1 MPAKKAESV
10 RYTDDKKI
18 IGLLYERSEK
28 GLAAIEQ
35 KYGRQIKGIAF
46 GICRDREDAE
56 EILNDVLRAV
66 WNSIPPEFPDPL
78 SAYVFRITR
87 NLALTRVRTRK
98 TAKRSGEVMP
108 LDELTEVIVTGAER
122 DENAAALDSKLI
134 SEAINEFLSLQD
146 RTGRVIFIRRYWYAD
161 DVADIGKAV
170 GLSRSAVSAR
180 LSRMRSALRDH
191 LKEKGI
197 EL

>member
-108 LDELTEVIVTGAER
+108 LDELTESIVTGAER
-122 DENAAALDSKLI
+122 DENAEAFDSKLI

-180 LSRMRSALRDH
+180 LSRMRTALRHH

>member
-10 RYTDDKKI
+10 KYTDDKKI

-35 KYGRQIKGIAF
+35 KYGQTVKGIAF
-46 GICRDREDAE
+46 GICRDHEDSD

-87 NLALTRVRTRK
+87 NLALSRVRTRK
-98 TAKRSGEVMP
+98 TAKRSGDVMP
-108 LDELTEVIVTGAER
+108 LDELTESIVTGAER
-122 DENAAALDSKLI
+122 DENAEALDSKLI

>member
-108 LDELTEVIVTGAER
+108 LDELTESIVTGAER

>member
-28 GLAAIEQ
+28 GLVAIEQ

-108 LDELTEVIVTGAER
+108 LDELTESIVTGAER

>member
-108 LDELTEVIVTGAER
+108 LDELTESIVTGAER
-122 DENAAALDSKLI
+122 DENAEALDSKLI

>member
-35 KYGRQIKGIAF
+35 KYGQTVKGIAF
-46 GICRDREDAE
+46 GICRDHEDSD

-108 LDELTEVIVTGAER
+108 LDELTELIVTGAER

-180 LSRMRSALRDH
+180 LSRMRTALRHH